1 MADPTDTGQKTIS
14 GRIIWNDPE
23 TGKDYSERSTTF
35 EIDGKYYTMP
45 TVAKNGGQYTSDII
59 RDYVKENGPI
69 DYITGEK
76 LPEFRNREDA
86 IEYAISR
93 SSTRKQK
100 DFTGMAKGGVSMD
113 NQMKMFENGGI
124 ADDGMNRD
132 PVSGNDIPSGSLAKE
147 VRDDIPAQLSEG
159 EYVVPAD
166 VVRYF
171 GVRVFEEMRTEAKMG
186 LGRMEEDG
194 RIGGEPIKNKASSAD
209 DGIKI
214 ERNTTLP
221 DELSDPG
228 LSPEDLGNLEKML
241 SGQMD
246 ATGKS
251 PMAKGGLLDKV
262 EYLAKNDPLVN
273 RLLNQGGAVVG
284 FAGGGMAQSISSDP
298 KEVDSIIT
306 KFMTMTKQNPSM
318 MEELATRGIKVNRT
332 EADQKPRE
340 MQQRNSPI
348 QTTNPV
354 TNTQPPPITPQ
365 PIKAAGGTYVPNQAY
380 ATSKTYVPP
389 VFGTL
394 GGTQIY
400 QGATKI
406 PGVGIPGVTG
416 PSAGTGAIPQC
427 PPGQVFDPEKGMCVN
442 ITPTP
447 AAGGGGKDDD
457 FEPPEPR
464 DYTPYT
470 DLYGEINWSDPDSF
484 DKYLNAVGAPLT
496 DKERNQGAGFGVVG
510 AIFGAI
516 SPAMKEVDKLAQL
529 KVAKLIATAAGD
541 EVALDK
547 ANAKIKGF
555 LGKSGKF
562 ANSGFG
568 NFLAGEYGFANALLG
583 DKLKLAGL
591 SLNNQADWTKEQR
604 RIFNED
610 VLGSGE
616 VKKPVVKTTRKV
628 PSKTQAI
635 IDKSSRL
642 SAQQSSQDN
651 QRGQDKRDAKDRAK
665 SISDAAAK
673 LRQGKDG
680 MTRVQ
685 TVAKQKEKE
694 RAASDAGKA
703 AAAQKKKDDDAAK
716 ESGGTRGA
724 GGEFGMNMGG
734 LMRRNRIK

>member
-1 MADPTDTGQKTIS
+1 MADPINTGEKTIS
-14 GRIIWNDPE
+14 GRTIWNDPE
-23 TGKDYSERSTTF
+23 TGEDYSERSTTF
-35 EIDGKYYTMP
+35 EINGKFYTMP
-45 TVAKNGGQYTSDII
+45 TVSEDGRQHSEDQI
-59 RDYVKENGPI
+59 RDYVKENGPV
-69 DYITGEK
+69 DYLTGEK
-76 LPEFRNREDA
+76 LPEFRYMEDA

-100 DFTGMAKGGVSMD
+100 DFMGMAKGGVSMD
-113 NQMKMFENGGI
+113 NQMKMFEDGGI
-124 ADDGMNRD
+124 ADDGMDRD

-186 LGRMEEDG
+186 LGRMEKDG
-194 RIGGEPIKNKASSAD
+194 RIGGEPVKNRASDSD
-209 DGIKI
+209 SGVKI

-246 ATGKS
+246 ATGQS

-273 RLLNQGGAVVG
+273 RLLNEGGAVVG
-284 FAGGGMAQSISSDP
+284 FAGGGMTQSISSDP

-340 MQQRNSPI
+340 MQQRNSPV

-354 TNTQPPPITPQ
+354 TNTQTPPVTPQ
-365 PIKAAGGTYVPNQAY
+365 PIKASGGTYIPNQAY

-394 GGTQIY
+394 GGTQIF

-406 PGVGIPGVTG
+406 PGAGIPGVTG
-416 PSAGTGAIPQC
+416 PAPGAGGVPQC
-427 PPGQVFDPEKGMCVN
+427 PPGQVFDSAKGICVN
-442 ITPTP
+442 IAPTP
-447 AAGGGGKDDD
+447 IAGGKDDD
-457 FEPPEPR
+457 FKPPEPR

-496 DKERNQGAGFGVVG
+496 DAEKKGSGTGFG
-510 AIFGAI
+510 AIGLLLGSI

-529 KVAKLIATAAGD
+529 KVARLIATAAGD
-541 EVALDK
+541 DVALEK
-547 ANAKIKGF
+547 TNTKIKGF
-555 LGKSGKF
+555 LKGSGKF
-562 ANSGFG
+562 VNSGFG
-568 NFLAGEYGFANALLG
+568 NLLAGEYGFANALLG

-591 SLNNQADWTKEQR
+591 SLTNQSKWTDAERDKFR
-604 RIFNED
+604 KD
-610 VLGSGE
+610 VLGYGE
-616 VKKPVVKTTRKV
+616 EKPAVRPTRKTPV
-628 PSKTQAI
+628 LTKTAAKVDQAI
-635 IDKSSRL
+635 TQRNKERSSTTESTADMRRRKKQNKEDKKVLNTQEKISIANKNSK
-642 SAQQSSQDN
+642 AKK
-651 QRGQDKRDAKDRAK
+651 DKEDKIQK
-665 SISDAAAK
+665 SIDSGSIKKELAP
-673 LRQGKDG
+673 
-680 MTRVQ
+680 TRNQ
-685 TVAKQKEKE
+685 
-694 RAASDAGKA
+694 S
-703 AAAQKKKDDDAAK
+703 
-716 ESGGTRGA
+716 
-724 GGEFGMNMGG
+724 GEFGMNKGG
-734 LMRRNRIK
+734 LMKRNRIK

>member
-1 MADPTDTGQKTIS
+1 M
-14 GRIIWNDPE
+14 
-23 TGKDYSERSTTF
+23 
-35 EIDGKYYTMP
+35 
-45 TVAKNGGQYTSDII
+45 
-59 RDYVKENGPI
+59 
-69 DYITGEK
+69 
-76 LPEFRNREDA
+76 EDA
-86 IEYAISR
+86 LEYAISR

-100 DFTGMAKGGVSMD
+100 DSMGMAKGGVSMD
-113 NQMKMFENGGI
+113 NQMRMFENGGI

-132 PVSGNDIPSGSLAKE
+132 PVSGNNIPSGSLAKE

-186 LGRMEEDG
+186 LGRMEKDG
-194 RIGGEPIKNKASSAD
+194 RIGGEPVKNRASDSD
-209 DGIKI
+209 SGVKI

-246 ATGKS
+246 ATGQS

-273 RLLNQGGAVVG
+273 RLLNEGGAVVG
-284 FAGGGMAQSISSDP
+284 FAGGGMTQSISSDP

-340 MQQRNSPI
+340 MQQRNSPV

-354 TNTQPPPITPQ
+354 TNTQTPPVTPQ
-365 PIKAAGGTYVPNQAY
+365 PIKAAGGTYIPNQAY

-394 GGTQIY
+394 GGTQIF

-406 PGVGIPGVTG
+406 PGAGIPGVTG
-416 PSAGTGAIPQC
+416 PAPGAGAGGVPQC
-427 PPGQVFDPEKGMCVN
+427 PPGQVFDSAKGMCVN
-442 ITPTP
+442 IAPTP
-447 AAGGGGKDDD
+447 IAGGKDDD
-457 FEPPEPR
+457 FKPPEPR

-496 DKERNQGAGFGVVG
+496 DAEKKGSGTGFG
-510 AIFGAI
+510 AIGLLLGSI

-529 KVAKLIATAAGD
+529 KVARLIATAAGD
-541 EVALDK
+541 DVALEK
-547 ANAKIKGF
+547 TNTKIKGF
-555 LGKSGKF
+555 LKGSGKF
-562 ANSGFG
+562 VNSGFG
-568 NFLAGEYGFANALLG
+568 NLLAGEYGFANALLG

-591 SLNNQADWTKEQR
+591 SLTNQSKWTDAERDKFR
-604 RIFNED
+604 KD
-610 VLGSGE
+610 VLGYGE
-616 VKKPVVKTTRKV
+616 EKPVVKTTSKTTRKTPV
-628 PSKTQAI
+628 KTQAI

-642 SAQQSSQDN
+642 SAQQSSQN
-651 QRGQDKRDAKDRAK
+651 EQRGQDKRDAKARAK

-673 LRQGKDG
+673 LRQGDDG

-685 TVAKQKEKE
+685 TVAKQKEKA

-703 AAAQKKKDDDAAK
+703 ADAKKKKDDDAAK
-716 ESGGTRGA
+716 KSGATRGA
-724 GGEFGMNMGG
+724 GGEFGRNRGG
-734 LMRRNRIK
+734 LMKRNRIK